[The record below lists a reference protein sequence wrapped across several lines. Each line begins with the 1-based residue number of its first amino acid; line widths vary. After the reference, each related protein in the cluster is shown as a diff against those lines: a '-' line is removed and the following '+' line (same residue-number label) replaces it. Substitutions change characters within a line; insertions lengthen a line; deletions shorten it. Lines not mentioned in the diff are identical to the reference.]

1 MAAVAVG
8 VVHSQNRERS
18 RSGAQSQA
26 SSYSAKSSLPLP
38 QLRLSVLQPA
48 PDPLASS
55 GLLDP
60 PADAGSDSGAGAGR
74 EQMVH
79 LNESEELVLECNV
92 TSTSA
97 RDLQSYTSYLFVDLS
112 TSSVHPGLH
121 LATCFRDCRPPLIS
135 SAPSL
140 CTARRDLFACSQHRD
155 PRTPQSFTFK
165 CAADVNCSLRRIDC
179 AE

>member
-1 MAAVAVG
+1 M
-8 VVHSQNRERS
+8 HSQNLERS

-26 SSYSAKSSLPLP
+26 SSSGAKSFVQLP

-60 PADAGSDSGAGAGR
+60 PASSQDAGSGSGAGR
-74 EQMVH
+74 EQVVH
-79 LNESEELVLECNV
+79 LNEQDELLIECNV
-92 TSTSA
+92 TSSST

-121 LATCFRDCRPPLIS
+121 LATCFRDCRPPLVS

-155 PRTPQSFTFK
+155 PRNPQSFTFR
-165 CAADVNCSLRRIDC
+165 CAGCSLFTAPNRSRRIDC
-179 AE
+179 VPLKL